1 MNDNRKVKKV
11 ERTPEQRK
19 KQAQNDIK
27 ALFSKKQKLSPARKY
42 IKSLLDRENKD

>member
-27 ALFSKKQKLSPARKY
+27 ALFNKKQYLSPVRQY
-42 IKSLLDRENKD
+42 IKSLLHREYD